1 MSAVMEDSNVVVNM
15 RLFSCLCA
23 LRTLRPEIGLD
34 LQMVKVLALRL
45 REDPGELGLAVQE
58 ALEDLPGSGVM

>member
-1 MSAVMEDSNVVVNM
+1 MSAVMEDSNVTVNR

-23 LRTLRPEIGLD
+23 LRTLRPEVVGLD

-45 REDPGELGLAVQE
+45 REDPGELGPAVQE
-58 ALEDLPGSGVM
+58 ALEDLSGSGV